1 MENNNSILRNSI
13 AKNGFPLYQCAA
25 MLGYSEKTFRKILS
39 KELPKDFQDKFADYL
54 TKKRNG
60 EVCDTS
66 FIDNFKERRN
76 LEKYINKVEIIA
88 GRKTSNASA
97 LRKTCNIL
105 YDMEEKRIAE
115 TGCI

>member
-1 MENNNSILRNSI
+1 MENNNLILRMGI
-13 AKNGFPLYQCAA
+13 IRNGYRYYECAA
-25 MLGYSEKTFRKILS
+25 MLGYSEFTFSRILRE
-39 KELPKDFQDKFADYL
+39 ELPQDFQEKFANYL

-60 EVCDTS
+60 EVCDAS

-76 LEKYINKVEIIA
+76 LEKYINKVELISN
-88 GRKTSNASA
+88 RKTSNAA
-97 LRKTCNIL
+97 TLRKTSNIL